1 MKILKAPEEFSTIVR
16 CVQLNDGSGRGWG
29 KPEDYCDAMLS
40 VDAKDICYRDW
51 REFRESRVHRDY
63 GVICPCCHSFI
74 QLPTRSIPPMVRSNA
89 ISYTTMKAIAVA
101 KQVVK

>member
-16 CVQLNDGSGRGWG
+16 CIQLNDGSGRGWG

-51 REFRESRVHRDY
+51 QDFREVRRDY

-74 QLPTRSIPPMVRSNA
+74 QLPTRSIPPMIRNNA
-89 ISYTTMKAIAVA
+89 MSYNAMKATGLV
-101 KQVVK
+101 KQ